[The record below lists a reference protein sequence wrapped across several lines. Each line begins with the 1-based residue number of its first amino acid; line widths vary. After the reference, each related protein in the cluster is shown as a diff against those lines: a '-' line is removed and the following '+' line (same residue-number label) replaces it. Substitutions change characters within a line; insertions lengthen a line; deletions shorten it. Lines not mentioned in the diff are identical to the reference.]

1 MDDRDER
8 YPLLLIWRRFR
19 RLFQRDQRQ
28 TYELDLPLA
37 QALKDLAVRDR
48 RPPAELAADL
58 LADALA
64 RREQADR
71 CLAHWR
77 ELSLRE
83 REVAALTCLNC
94 TNRQIAARLHIAP
107 DTVKTHV
114 RNVLLK
120 FGVSSK
126 AALRQQLADWDF
138 TAWEKPNR

>member
-1 MDDRDER
+1 MDER
-8 YPLLLIWRRFR
+8 NERFPLLLIWQRIRQ
-19 RLFQRDQRQ
+19 LFQRGKRQ

-37 QALKDLAVRDR
+37 QALKDLAARDQCS
-48 RPPAELAADL
+48 PDDLAADL

-64 RREQADR
+64 RREQADS

-83 REVAALTCLNC
+83 REVAALTCLNY

-120 FGVSSK
+120 FGISSK

-138 TAWEKPNR
+138 SAWEKPGR

>member
-1 MDDRDER
+1 MDGNGER
-8 YPLLLIWRRFR
+8 FPLLLIWQRLR

-37 QALKDLAVRDR
+37 QALKDLAARDR
-48 RPPAELAADL
+48 RAPDELAADL
-58 LADALA
+58 LADALS

-77 ELSLRE
+77 ELSQRE
-83 REVAALTCLNC
+83 REIAALTCLNY

-114 RNVLLK
+114 RNVLRK
-120 FGVSSK
+120 YGVSSK
-126 AALRQQLADWDF
+126 MALRQQLADWDF
-138 TAWEKPNR
+138 TAWDKPTR